1 MWWMTQS
8 VIHQKNL
15 MRYGSPHVDNLSTWG
30 KLSQPNSKFN
40 VFKLS
45 TLTLSVLQLTSTWHL
60 VKPRWNPVSAAFQY
74 LPNDRNT
81 VALWWVTKTVTHHLE
96 VVNGQNVHLPPS
108 HNAQILVGDHFD
120 HQPDNRNALLCKSGG
135 YHFGNHHIPVTF
147 GANNAFHYPPHT
159 RNSQRRMPMTTEQ
172 WERENQDT
180 LMEYFIDGDPSV
192 RRIQCEYCRKVIYTQ
207 TRNRKYCSFQTC
219 GHKML
224 NLRKSLK
231 KRVERGKYT
240 CACCGKQFLPIR
252 ADARYCSNACR
263 QKDYRHRKT
272 AAHTSL
278 LGTWQS
284 LSSSLSVLLLSSKVA
299 LPILGSAKIP

>member
-1 MWWMTQS
+1 
-8 VIHQKNL
+8 
-15 MRYGSPHVDNLSTWG
+15 
-30 KLSQPNSKFN
+30 
-40 VFKLS
+40 
-45 TLTLSVLQLTSTWHL
+45 
-60 VKPRWNPVSAAFQY
+60 
-74 LPNDRNT
+74 
-81 VALWWVTKTVTHHLE
+81 
-96 VVNGQNVHLPPS
+96 
-108 HNAQILVGDHFD
+108 
-120 HQPDNRNALLCKSGG
+120 
-135 YHFGNHHIPVTF
+135 
-147 GANNAFHYPPHT
+147 
-159 RNSQRRMPMTTEQ
+159 MTTEQ

-180 LMEYFIDGDPSV
+180 LMDYFIDGDLSV

-231 KRVERGKYT
+231 KRIERGKYT

-278 LGTWQS
+278 LRNLTKF
-284 LSSSLSVLLLSSKVA
+284 VKLLIHARFYPVFWCFRFWKVPKYRNA
-299 LPILGSAKIP
+299 

>member
-1 MWWMTQS
+1 M
-8 VIHQKNL
+8 
-15 MRYGSPHVDNLSTWG
+15 
-30 KLSQPNSKFN
+30 
-40 VFKLS
+40 FKLS
-45 TLTLSVLQLTSTWHL
+45 TLTLSVLQLISTWHF
-60 VKPRWNPVSAAFQY
+60 VKPRWNLVSVAFRY
-74 LPNDRNT
+74 LPDYCNT
-81 VALWWVTKTVTHHLE
+81 ITPWWVTKTVTHHLE
-96 VVNGQNVHLPPS
+96 VVNGQNIHLPPS

-120 HQPDNRNALLCKSGG
+120 HQPDNRNALLCKSCCC
-135 YHFGNHHIPVTF
+135 HFDNSHATVTLLV
-147 GANNAFHYPPHT
+147 NNAFHYPPHT

-180 LMEYFIDGDPSV
+180 LMEYFIDGDSSV

-272 AAHTSL
+272 AAYTSL

-284 LSSSLSVLLLSSKVA
+284 LSSSLSVLLLFSKVA
-299 LPILGSAKIP
+299 LPILRSAKIP

>member
-1 MWWMTQS
+1 M
-8 VIHQKNL
+8 VGYENRNL
-15 MRYGSPHVDNLSTWG
+15 PLG
-30 KLSQPNSKFN
+30 
-40 VFKLS
+40 
-45 TLTLSVLQLTSTWHL
+45 
-60 VKPRWNPVSAAFQY
+60 
-74 LPNDRNT
+74 
-81 VALWWVTKTVTHHLE
+81 
-96 VVNGQNVHLPPS
+96 
-108 HNAQILVGDHFD
+108 HNREGLVGDHFD
-120 HQPDNRNALLCKSGG
+120 HQPDNRNALLCESGG
-135 YHFGNHHIPVTF
+135 YHFDNHHIPVTF
-147 GANNAFHYPPHT
+147 GVNNAFHYPPHT

-224 NLRKSLK
+224 NLWKSLK

-278 LGTWQS
+278 LGT
-284 LSSSLSVLLLSSKVA
+284 
-299 LPILGSAKIP
+299 

>member
-1 MWWMTQS
+1 M
-8 VIHQKNL
+8 VGYENRNL
-15 MRYGSPHVDNLSTWG
+15 PL
-30 KLSQPNSKFN
+30 
-40 VFKLS
+40 
-45 TLTLSVLQLTSTWHL
+45 
-60 VKPRWNPVSAAFQY
+60 
-74 LPNDRNT
+74 
-81 VALWWVTKTVTHHLE
+81 
-96 VVNGQNVHLPPS
+96 S
-108 HNAQILVGDHFD
+108 HNREGLVGDHFD

-135 YHFGNHHIPVTF
+135 SHFGDHHISVTAK
-147 GANNAFHYPPHT
+147 GGCL
-159 RNSQRRMPMTTEQ
+159 STTEQ

-180 LMEYFIDGDPSV
+180 LMEYFIDGIPVCAESNV
-192 RRIQCEYCRKVIYTQ
+192 NTAARSSTPRPGNT
-207 TRNRKYCSFQTC
+207 RKYCSFQTC

-278 LGTWQS
+278 LGT
-284 LSSSLSVLLLSSKVA
+284 
-299 LPILGSAKIP
+299 